1 MTAQLVPYRDDAV
14 EFPRLIAYLREIW
27 RHPGFLMGDF
37 HIGDVVWQR
46 FRAGFDAGLRIG
58 LWEDGD
64 GRVVGFTWYDGPD
77 ELVVS
82 IHPEVL
88 PTPAAGELLDGML
101 AWGEERRATYA
112 ERGEP
117 SERLATSCLREDARL
132 EALLTERGFVPDEA
146 DVFQANWRSLLDAL
160 PERPVAEGY
169 RMVDMTDESL
179 LPERV
184 ATHREVWHPSKITED
199 GYRWMRS
206 RPEYDAELDL
216 MAVSEADA
224 AGSAGTGAA
233 YAICWVDPVTR
244 TAIFEPVGARAAHR
258 RRGLAAAVLAEGMRR
273 ARAKGAETIYVL
285 QSSAP
290 EDAPADALYRSVGF
304 RPTGHWRYW
313 RRPDASPP
321 TWSGDAPMT

>member
-1 MTAQLVPYRDDAV
+1 MAAQLVPYRDDAV

-46 FRAGFDAGLRIG
+46 FRTGFDAGLRIG

-117 SERLATSCLREDARL
+117 SERLATGCLREDARS
-132 EALLTERGFVPDEA
+132 ETLLTERGFVPDGVDA
-146 DVFQANWRSLLDAL
+146 FRVNRRSLLDEL

-169 RMVDMTDESL
+169 QIVDITDEGL
-179 LPERV
+179 IPERV
-184 ATHREVWHPSKITED
+184 ALHREVWHPSKLTEES
-199 GYRWMRS
+199 YRWLRS
-206 RPEYDAELDL
+206 RPEFDPELDL
-216 MAVSEADA
+216 MAVSAD
-224 AGSAGTGAA
+224 GEGAA
-233 YAICWVDPVTR
+233 YAICWMDAETR
-244 TAIFEPVGARAAHR
+244 TALFEPVGTRASHR

-273 ARAKGAETIYVL
+273 ARAKGAETINVL
-285 QSSAP
+285 NSSAP
-290 EDAPADALYRSVGF
+290 EYAPSSGLYASVGF
-304 RPTGHWRYW
+304 RPVGHLRYW
-313 RRPDASPP
+313 RRP
-321 TWSGDAPMT
+321 GAPSDRSDDGLKTSDDRV

>member
-1 MTAQLVPYRDDAV
+1 MTARLAPYRDDAV
-14 EFPRLIAYLREIW
+14 DFPRLIAYLREIW

-46 FRAGFDAGLRIG
+46 FRTGFDAGLRIG
-58 LWEDGD
+58 LWEDEE

-117 SERLATSCLREDARL
+117 SERLATSCLREDARM
-132 EALLTERGFVPDEA
+132 EALLVERGFAPDEA
-146 DVFQANWRSLLDAL
+146 DAFLVNRRSLLDAL

-179 LPERV
+179 VLERV
-184 ATHREVWHPSKITED
+184 AIHREVWYPSKITKE
-199 GYRWMRS
+199 GYRWLRS

-216 MAVSEADA
+216 MAVSDA
-224 AGSAGTGAA
+224 GEGAA

-273 ARAKGAETIYVL
+273 ARAKGAETINVL
-285 QSSAP
+285 NSSDPDYAP
-290 EDAPADALYRSVGF
+290 SHALYRSVGF
-304 RPTGHWRYW
+304 EPIGHWRNW
-313 RRPDASPP
+313 TRV
-321 TWSGDAPMT
+321 